1 MVAGRADR
9 SPAFVGR
16 RTDKAARQV
25 VREREAHVEKWR
37 TAR

>member
-1 MVAGRADR
+1 MVAGRADM

-16 RTDKAARQV
+16 RTDKPAWQV
-25 VREREAHVEKWR
+25 VREREAHVEKRR